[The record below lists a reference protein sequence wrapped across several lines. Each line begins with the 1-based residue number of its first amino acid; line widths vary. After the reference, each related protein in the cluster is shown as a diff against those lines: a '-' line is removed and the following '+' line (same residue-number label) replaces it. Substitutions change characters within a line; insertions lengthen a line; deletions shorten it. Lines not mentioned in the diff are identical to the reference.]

1 MVACFTNTMSTER
14 GVGQPFRDLRSG
26 VRANGFHSC
35 PCSGPHANAGIAV
48 MCDPRSIRTIAI
60 DRTRAFLREGQIG
73 IGGVTVRVGDRL
85 RSEAPPP
92 P

>member
-1 MVACFTNTMSTER
+1 MLACFTSMTSTGR
-14 GVGQPFRDLRSG
+14 GVGQPFRYLRSS

-48 MCDPRSIRTIAI
+48 MCDPRSIRTIVI

-73 IGGVTVRVGDRL
+73 IGRATVRVGGRL
-85 RSEAPPP
+85 RGEAPLPL
-92 P
+92 

>member
-35 PCSGPHANAGIAV
+35 PCSGPHANAGIAI
-48 MCDPRSIRTIAI
+48 MRDPRSIRNVIV
-60 DRTRAFLREGQIG
+60 DRRSARERGRQIG
-73 IGGVTVRVGDRL
+73 IGGVAVRVGDRL
-85 RSEAPPP
+85 RGEAPPP